1 MHDVFQILVYGV
13 GNPGRRDD
21 GLGPELVRILE
32 EWARRIKT
40 EGIFFDSNYQ
50 LNVEDAE
57 IISRYDRVIFA
68 DASVEDIR
76 NFTLTRLTEEDGV
89 TYTTHAASPGY
100 ILKLCHE
107 LFGKN
112 PEAYL
117 LHIKGYEWDFRAGL
131 TKQARE
137 NLVQAAGF
145 MQECLV
151 KPALFEKMVTKSSD
165 Q

>member
-1 MHDVFQILVYGV
+1 MHDVFQILVYGI

-32 EWARRIKT
+32 EWSRQVKT

-57 IISRYDRVIFA
+57 IISRYDMVIFA

-107 LFGKN
+107 LFGKK
-112 PEAYL
+112 PGAYL

-137 NLVQAAGF
+137 NLVQAAEF
-145 MQECLV
+145 MQEYLD